1 MMRLPMK
8 RDSFFR
14 RWCHYFF
21 VSKTDD
27 EEKKKRKENTE
38 AALSSSSSSRM
49 KRATSRVFLCISL
62 GVIGNGDTGVVA
74 FSIHFFFSSSQ
85 SLGFEFERA
94 APKKVNSTRSTF

>member
-1 MMRLPMK
+1 MRLPMK

-38 AALSSSSSSRM
+38 AALSSSSSSSRM

-94 APKKVNSTRSTF
+94 KKK

>member
-1 MMRLPMK
+1 MK

-38 AALSSSSSSRM
+38 ALSSSSSSSSSRM
-49 KRATSRVFLCISL
+49 KRATSCVFVYLARDWKWRQGSCCFFYPL
-62 GVIGNGDTGVVA
+62 
-74 FSIHFFFSSSQ
+74 FFS
-85 SLGFEFERA
+85 LFAKFR
-94 APKKVNSTRSTF
+94 V

>member
-38 AALSSSSSSRM
+38 AALSSSSSSSRM
-49 KRATSRVFLCISL
+49 KRATSRVCVYLARDWKWRQELLLFLS
-62 GVIGNGDTGVVA
+62 T
-74 FSIHFFFSSSQ
+74 FFF
-85 SLGFEFERA
+85 LLR
-94 APKKVNSTRSTF
+94 KV